1 MPTQKTKLE
10 KKLPKR
16 AGRTMRGD
24 FKFKREVQHERARR
38 RKAARRAEQARREE
52 KNRRLRAA
60 GLPTP
65 WEVAKAKARA
75 RRLAHKS

>member
-1 MPTQKTKLE
+1 MAQANKEKLQ

-16 AGRTMRGD
+16 AGRRKD
-24 FKFKREVQHERARR
+24 FAHKREVQHERARR
-38 RKAARRAEQARREE
+38 RKEAWKAEIARREE
-52 KNRRLRAA
+52 KNRQLRAA

-75 RRLAHKS
+75 RRLGV